1 MDNLTKKKIRE
12 ILVSIVEENDKKE
25 KIISCENID
34 ILEDLEFDSLDIMSF
49 VVKISEEF
57 GIQIQEYED
66 FIENMYELTKL
77 SLWIDKHVQ

>member
-34 ILEDLEFDSLDIMSF
+34 IVEDLEFDSLDIMSF
-49 VVKISEEF
+49 VMKISEEF

>member
-1 MDNLTKKKIRE
+1 MDDLTKKKIRE

-34 ILEDLEFDSLDIMSF
+34 RVEDLEFDSLDIMSF
-49 VVKISEEF
+49 VMKISEEF

-77 SLWIDKHVQ
+77 SLWIDKHIQ

>member
-1 MDNLTKKKIRE
+1 MDDLTKKKIRE

-34 ILEDLEFDSLDIMSF
+34 IVEDLEFDSLDIMSF
-49 VVKISEEF
+49 VMKISEEF

-77 SLWIDKHVQ
+77 SLWIDKHIQ

>member
-1 MDNLTKKKIRE
+1 MDDLTKKKIRE

-77 SLWIDKHVQ
+77 SLWIDKHIQ